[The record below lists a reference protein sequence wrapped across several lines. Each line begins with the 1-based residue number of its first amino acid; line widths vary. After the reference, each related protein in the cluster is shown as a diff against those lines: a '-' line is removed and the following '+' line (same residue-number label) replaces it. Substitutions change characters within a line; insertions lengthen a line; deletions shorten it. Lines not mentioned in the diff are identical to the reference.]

1 MQCRFCER
9 KISDVVRSAASEC
22 NVRALSCMAKS
33 PPQVEEVLRELK
45 KALDGK
51 INNRLKIKDIR
62 ELEAGFYKEFGTQ
75 GMILAADFSHLRM
88 WIDDKPYVLF
98 LATTFSTVS

>member
-1 MQCRFCER
+1 MQHW
-9 KISDVVRSAASEC
+9 SLC
-22 NVRALSCMAKS
+22 NADFVKEKFRTLCGPPPLS
-33 PPQVEEVLRELK
+33 VTFEHYRVWLK